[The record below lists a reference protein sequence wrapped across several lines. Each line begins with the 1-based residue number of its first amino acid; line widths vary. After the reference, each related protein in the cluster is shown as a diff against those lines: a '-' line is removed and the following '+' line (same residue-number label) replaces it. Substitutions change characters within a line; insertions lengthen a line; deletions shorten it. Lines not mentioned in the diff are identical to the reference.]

1 VAGGPITVTE
11 ATPDDAG
18 AFAAFFWEAWQ
29 QAGPEAPGFA
39 GASDE
44 VIRTLTTRAAIVERL
59 GGPDRRLFLAWVGQ
73 RVVGFSATT
82 RIDDG
87 SVELAGIIVL
97 QSMIGIGVGT
107 ALVTETVASCRR
119 EGYRRM
125 VVKTESDNDRALI
138 FYEAKDFTRSRET
151 SEDVDG
157 TPVTVWELERSL

>member
-1 VAGGPITVTE
+1 
-11 ATPDDAG
+11 
-18 AFAAFFWEAWQ
+18 
-29 QAGPEAPGFA
+29 
-39 GASDE
+39 
-44 VIRTLTTRAAIVERL
+44 
-59 GGPDRRLFLAWVGQ
+59 
-73 RVVGFSATT
+73 VVGFSATT